1 MPVTYAGDCAV
12 LEGQCVVEEAA
23 ELTEWLLADRARG
36 VDLAA
41 CTGLHSAL
49 LQAIM
54 ALTPP
59 LRAAPADA
67 LLARWLTP
75 VMPPVMPPAQSTPS
89 PRPKRAPAAKAA
101 TPSPRPRRTRK
112 ATAS

>member
-1 MPVTYAGDCAV
+1 MPVTYAGDCAM

-36 VDLAA
+36 IDLAA

-49 LQAIM
+49 LQTIM

-59 LRAAPADA
+59 LRAAPVDA
-67 LLARWLTP
+67 LLARWLAP
-75 VMPPVMPPAQSTPS
+75 VMPPVQPAPS

-101 TPSPRPRRTRK
+101 TTSPRNRRTRK